1 MREGE
6 RKQVM
11 YEKTIIYVKNE
22 VGRIVDVSYEKGKY
36 MLKMGQATHSTKK
49 EFIQQEKA
57 QSNV

>member
-1 MREGE
+1 
-6 RKQVM
+6 M